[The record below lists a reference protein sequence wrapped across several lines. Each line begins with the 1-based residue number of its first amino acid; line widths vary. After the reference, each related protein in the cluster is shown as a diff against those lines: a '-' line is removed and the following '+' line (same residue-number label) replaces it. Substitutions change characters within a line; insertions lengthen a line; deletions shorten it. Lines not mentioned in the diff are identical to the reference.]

1 MPKIKIEKNLYESI
15 KKYAENLGYSTTDE
29 FVSHLLEQIVN
40 SDDLDGDVRD
50 RLKGLGYIA

>member
-1 MPKIKIEKNLYESI
+1 MPIIKIEKTLFENVR
-15 KKYAENLGYSTTDE
+15 KYAENLGYSTVEE
-29 FVSHLLEQIVN
+29 FVSHLLEQIVD

>member
-1 MPKIKIEKNLYESI
+1 MPKIKIEKTLYESV
-15 KKYAENLGYSTTDE
+15 KKYAENLGYSTADE
-29 FVSHLLEQIVN
+29 FVAHLLEQIVN